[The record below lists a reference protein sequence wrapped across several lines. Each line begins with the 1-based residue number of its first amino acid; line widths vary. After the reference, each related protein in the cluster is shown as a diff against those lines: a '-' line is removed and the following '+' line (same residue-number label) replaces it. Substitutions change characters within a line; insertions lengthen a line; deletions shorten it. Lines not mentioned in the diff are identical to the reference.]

1 MANYFAMQSILRY
14 TMSMRDLDSALADIA
29 RLRGQLAASSRFR
42 GLAPH
47 VVAATG
53 LMAFAL
59 AFWQASLGDDRLV
72 AWVLL
77 GGLCVGMIGTEAILR
92 ARKLHPTIA
101 DRLLASTL
109 QRFLPALAAGAI
121 AGVVVLVQMPEHARL
136 LPGLWQLQIGVGVF
150 AVLGNLP
157 RRMIWA
163 AMFYFVA
170 GTASLVLGSDPD
182 IASRWLMGI
191 PFGVGQLLVAGILHI
206 ASREDDLDQE
216 H

>member
-1 MANYFAMQSILRY
+1 MANMQ
-14 TMSMRDLDSALADIA
+14 DLDSALDDIV

-59 AFWQASLGDDRLV
+59 AAWQTSLGDDRLI

-77 GGLCVGMIGTEAILR
+77 AGLCVGMIGTEAILR
-92 ARKLHPTIA
+92 ARRLHPTMA
-101 DRLLASTL
+101 ERLLTLTL
-109 QRFLPALAAGAI
+109 QRFLPAAAAGAI
-121 AGVVVLVQMPEHARL
+121 AGMVVLLYMPDHARL
-136 LPGLWQLQIGVGVF
+136 LPGLWELLIGVGIF

-157 RRMIWA
+157 RQMVWA
-163 AMFYFVA
+163 AFFYFAA
-170 GTASLVLGSDPD
+170 GTTSLMLSPDPE

-191 PFGVGQLLVAGILHI
+191 PFGVGQLLVASILHI
-206 ASREDDLDQE
+206 ASKGDDLDQD
-216 H
+216 